1 MLASLRHLGFLRP
14 AIALVMLAFHFNV
27 VISGPPQSMY
37 FRGIHLV
44 LAMVLIFVMFPALDP
59 RTRTRKWLAVALDVV
74 FIALALGSIGYLFVN
89 IDYIQTRFQLIDDLS
104 PADYVL
110 AIACVLAVL
119 EAARRTSGLALP
131 VTALLFILIGFT
143 YGGLGLGETLDQ
155 LYLTQDG
162 IFGIPLAVSAT
173 YVLLFVVFGAVVE
186 KSGTGKLFMD
196 FALALAGGSAG
207 GPAKVAVMTSA
218 TFGTISGSAT
228 ANVVTTGSFTIP
240 MMKKIG
246 YRPAFAGAVEAVA
259 STGGQIMP
267 PIMGASAFVLAEF
280 IGVSYFQ
287 VIAYSLIPAMLY
299 FLAVFLAVH
308 FEAKRLGLKG
318 MPRSDL
324 PEMGKVLRERGHQ
337 IIPLVLIV
345 WALGV
350 GYSAPYAALIGTLS
364 VYPIAMLRKT
374 TRQDITW
381 FTVYDGFT
389 SGIYNALQVAAACAC
404 AGIVIG
410 VINLS
415 GLGYDFTSFLIALSE
430 DSLIVALILSAIAGI
445 VLGMGLPTTP
455 AYIVQASLLVPVIVK
470 LGVDV
475 PAAHM
480 FALYFAIISSIT
492 PPVAISIIA
501 ANSISGAKLW
511 ESGIASIRLSAT
523 GYIIPFMF
531 VYGPALLLIGPV
543 ETILVAC
550 VTAVVGVVCLSAGMN
565 SYFLR
570 RTNLPEKLL
579 LLAAALLMINT
590 GWTTDLLGAA
600 AVACVILSQK
610 VFFPEKTGGDP
621 SPSAG

>member
-1 MLASLRHLGFLRP
+1 MLLTEIRYLKHLRP
-14 AIALVMLAFHFNV
+14 ALALVMLAFHFNV
-27 VISGPPQSMY
+27 VFSGPPQAIY
-37 FRGIHLV
+37 FRGIHL
-44 LAMVLIFVMFPALDP
+44 LLGLVLIFLTFPGAFP
-59 RTRTRKWLAVALDVV
+59 RTKAGKVFAMTLDVV
-74 FIALALGSIGYLFVN
+74 FIALSIVSIGYLFVN
-89 IDYIQTRFQLIDDLS
+89 LDYIQFRFQLIDDLR
-104 PADYVL
+104 PEDYVL
-110 AIACVLAVL
+110 GIACVAAVL

-131 VTALLFILIGFT
+131 LTALAFMLFGFT
-143 YGGLGLGETLDQ
+143 YGGLKLGETIDQ

-173 YVLLFVVFGAVVE
+173 YVLLFVVFGSVVE

-246 YRPAFAGAVEAVA
+246 YKPAFAGAVEAVA

-287 VIAYSLIPAMLY
+287 VVAYSLIPALLY

-308 FEAKRLGLKG
+308 FEAKRLGLQG
-318 MPRSDL
+318 MPKSDL
-324 PEMGKVLRERGHQ
+324 PALGRVVRERGHQ
-337 IIPLVLIV
+337 ILPLALII
-345 WALGV
+345 WALAAGF
-350 GYSAPYAALIGTLS
+350 SAPYAAVIGTLS
-364 VYPIAMLRKT
+364 VFPIAMLRRT
-374 TRQDITW
+374 TRAEISW
-381 FTVYDGFT
+381 FKVYEGFT
-389 SGIYNALQVAAACAC
+389 SGIYNALQVIAACAC

-410 VINLS
+410 IINLS
-415 GLGYDFTSFLIALSE
+415 GVGYDFTSFLIALSK
-430 DSLIVALILSAIAGI
+430 DSLIVALILSAVAGI

-470 LGVDV
+470 LGVAV

-501 ANSISGAKLW
+501 ANSISGARLW
-511 ESGIASIRLSAT
+511 ESGLASIRISAT

-531 VYGPALLLIGPV
+531 VYGPALLLIGAP
-543 ETILVAC
+543 EEIVAAC
-550 VTAVVGVVCLSAGMN
+550 ITAIIGVLALSAGMN
-565 SYFLR
+565 RYLLR
-570 RTNLPEKLL
+570 RTNRIEQLL
-579 LLAAALLMINT
+579 LIAAALLMINA
-590 GWTTDLLGAA
+590 GLVTDLIGGAIFA
-600 AVACVILSQK
+600 AVVLSQK
-610 VFFPEKTGGDP
+610 YL
-621 SPSAG
+621 SPARSLA